1 PNNVSLVF
9 KMETEER
16 SVLICADAHSKYLA
30 EYLVDTYGE
39 DLKADIL
46 QCGHHGNNS
55 MPEDTGFYETVAP
68 EAAIFDTPD
77 KIMTSP
83 NYTAGALAAYL
94 QQMGSR
100 IIWYKSAP
108 NVFGL

>member
-1 PNNVSLVF
+1 
-9 KMETEER
+9 MR
-16 SVLICADAHSKYLA
+16 SVLICGDCHSRYMAD
-30 EYLVDTYGE
+30 YLVNTYG
-39 DLKADIL
+39 DKLKADIL

-94 QQMGSR
+94 QQLGSR